1 VSRAEG
7 SGSRTGAAVALA
19 ARIGRLESEGAFD
32 VLVQARA
39 LEAAGRDVIHLE
51 IGEPDFPTPAFIRE
65 AAVRALEEGHTR
77 YGPPAGLPELREAIA
92 EVVAARCG
100 VPVHPEEVVVTPGAK
115 PIMFFAALALVEPG
129 REVIYP
135 DPGFP
140 IYRSV
145 AAFAGG
151 RPVPVPLREAQ
162 GFAFDLDALAAAVN
176 PRTALLI
183 LNSPQNPTGGVLG
196 LEDLEAIAEI
206 TGRHGVPVLADE
218 VYHRFLY
225 EGEHRS
231 ILSLPGLKERVI
243 LLDGFSKTYAMTGWR
258 LGFGVMPRPWAEA
271 MARLMVNSN
280 SCTATFTQ
288 RAGLAALTG
297 DQEPVAA
304 MVAAFRRRRDL
315 VVAGLNGIPGVRCLA
330 PRGAFYAFPNV
341 SGLGRP
347 AQALADFL
355 LHEAG
360 VALLSGTAFGANGEG
375 YLRLSYAAGE
385 DRLREALRRMR
396 DALAVL

>member
-1 VSRAEG
+1 MSRGEAGRRGVGEALPLAE
-7 SGSRTGAAVALA
+7 
-19 ARIGRLESEGAFD
+19 RIGRLESEGAFD
-32 VLVQARA
+32 VLVKARA
-39 LEAAGRDVIHLE
+39 LEAAGRDIVHLE

-65 AAVRALEEGHTR
+65 AAVRALEEGYTR

-92 EVVAARCG
+92 ECVAARTG

-115 PIMFFAALALVEPG
+115 PVMFFAALALVEAG

-162 GFAFDLDALAAAVN
+162 GFAFDLEALAAAVT

-196 LEDLEAIAEI
+196 ERDLQAIAEI
-206 TGRHGVPVLADE
+206 TERYGTPILADE

-258 LGFGVMPRPWAEA
+258 LGYGVLPRRWAET

-288 RAGLAALTG
+288 RAGLAALTA
-297 DQEPVAA
+297 DQRPVEA
-304 MVAAFRRRRDL
+304 MMAAFRRRRDL
-315 VVAGLNGIPGVRCLA
+315 VVAGLNAIPGVRCLA

-341 SGLGRP
+341 SRLGRP
-347 AQALADFL
+347 AQALADAL
-355 LHEAG
+355 LEQAG
-360 VALLSGTAFGANGEG
+360 VALLAGTAFGGHGEG
-375 YLRLSYAAGE
+375 YLRLSYAASE
-385 DRLREALRRMR
+385 ERLREALRRMR

>member
-1 VSRAEG
+1 
-7 SGSRTGAAVALA
+7 
-19 ARIGRLESEGAFD
+19 
-32 VLVQARA
+32 
-39 LEAAGRDVIHLE
+39 
-51 IGEPDFPTPAFIRE
+51 
-65 AAVRALEEGHTR
+65 
-77 YGPPAGLPELREAIA
+77 
-92 EVVAARCG
+92 
-100 VPVHPEEVVVTPGAK
+100 
-115 PIMFFAALALVEPG
+115 
-129 REVIYP
+129 P

-162 GFAFDLDALAAAVN
+162 GFAFDLEALAAAVS

-196 LEDLEAIAEI
+196 ERDLQAIAEI
-206 TGRHGVPVLADE
+206 TGRYGTPILADE

-231 ILSLPGLKERVI
+231 VLSLPGLKERVI

-258 LGFGVMPRPWAEA
+258 LGYGVMPRRWAEA
-271 MARLMVNSN
+271 MAKLMVNSN

-297 DQEPVAA
+297 DQGPVEA

-315 VVAGLNGIPGVRCLA
+315 VVAGLNAIPGVRCLE

-341 SGLGRP
+341 STLGRP
-347 AQALADFL
+347 AQALADSL
-355 LHEAG
+355 LEQAG
-360 VALLSGTAFGANGEG
+360 VALLPGTAFGGHGEG
-375 YLRLSYAAGE
+375 YLRLSYATSE
-385 DRLREALRRMR
+385 ERLREALRRMR
-396 DALAVL
+396 DALPVL